1 LRLELERERLLRLL
15 EHGDDLKL
23 IALIAPSGYGK
34 TTLLAQ
40 YARSP
45 QWRTVWVNLG
55 ADSAD
60 PERLGETVHQALTQV
75 APELALEPGGRIVA
89 ERLARA
95 LDQAEDNL
103 RFVFDGIDQ
112 LAMDAGR
119 WLHLFIAALAEGHR
133 VLVAGRDGSALPLAR
148 FVAEG
153 SAQLIGPE
161 ELAFTTDECASYLQA
176 RQIKL
181 DPEAVAE
188 KLEGWPAGLAL
199 TASSATSGS
208 RFGLEPTE
216 LVREALR
223 GLPDAVRLALP
234 EAAVLEV
241 WSDDA
246 AQAAGLVLPADWLHE
261 VRRAGLPITPLE
273 ATTYRPHRLL
283 IEALERELRARPERH
298 QILHL
303 EAAKRAES
311 QERPL
316 EALGHYQA
324 ARAMPQAL
332 GLAQRISEGY
342 AVRWEY
348 RLVRRVLESFPEDTL
363 TPELAAT
370 LGAALIE
377 TGEATR
383 GEILAQRVLASGQA
397 RPWALHTLGSLAGYR
412 GQHEAQLQMV
422 EEAIKLNPPES
433 LRARLIRVR
442 TWGLMDQGRFQEAL
456 DASIELIAWSE
467 RHHVL
472 TELSSALTLAQV
484 AYMLLGRLGESERT
498 GRRALE
504 VFEMLGWPARSLHL
518 MNNIAD
524 MFRTQ
529 GRFEEARELLERG
542 LGIARREQ
550 HKPMIA
556 QLLQTRADVLAWQ
569 GLFHQATEDYQ
580 ASIRA
585 CAGLGIDA
593 LAQVSRMRLT
603 DTARRT
609 GQSDLVEHALRRIR
623 EHVPPEEGVLYGTY
637 QFTEGLSAFAANDL
651 DAAENHLA
659 WLERAEADPSD
670 RARALAYRAEIARRQ
685 DRLEHG
691 QIERL
696 IERLNVFGVDAA
708 LAMDAIPL
716 AGLYLECQRRGW
728 WPERFG
734 AFTTDTLTITPEAT
748 GLELHLRTFGT
759 VRVCIANEPVRIAL
773 AKSLEMLV
781 WLALNGPASREQI
794 MDALWDGSNEQRHI
808 EYFKVSVRRLRA
820 ALSEHPM
827 VGFNPLTFETG
838 RYALNPEFR
847 VDMDAVHLESGL
859 RQPAPEAVLNTLEV
873 YNGDFLREI
882 ESLWAEEAR
891 SRYRELALSAV
902 RAAARTLEST
912 DPRAAM
918 DAYRRL
924 TIIEPLEEDAY
935 LDAIRCGRASG
946 DTHATWVAYTE
957 YRQMLDR
964 EYGRK
969 PDPALRRE
977 FER

>member
-1 LRLELERERLLRLL
+1 
-15 EHGDDLKL
+15 
-23 IALIAPSGYGK
+23 
-34 TTLLAQ
+34 
-40 YARSP
+40 
-45 QWRTVWVNLG
+45 
-55 ADSAD
+55 
-60 PERLGETVHQALTQV
+60 
-75 APELALEPGGRIVA
+75 
-89 ERLARA
+89 
-95 LDQAEDNL
+95 
-103 RFVFDGIDQ
+103 
-112 LAMDAGR
+112 
-119 WLHLFIAALAEGHR
+119 
-133 VLVAGRDGSALPLAR
+133 
-148 FVAEG
+148 
-153 SAQLIGPE
+153 
-161 ELAFTTDECASYLQA
+161 
-176 RQIKL
+176 
-181 DPEAVAE
+181 
-188 KLEGWPAGLAL
+188 
-199 TASSATSGS
+199 
-208 RFGLEPTE
+208 
-216 LVREALR
+216 
-223 GLPDAVRLALP
+223 
-234 EAAVLEV
+234 
-241 WSDDA
+241 
-246 AQAAGLVLPADWLHE
+246 
-261 VRRAGLPITPLE
+261 
-273 ATTYRPHRLL
+273 
-283 IEALERELRARPERH
+283 
-298 QILHL
+298 
-303 EAAKRAES
+303 
-311 QERPL
+311 
-316 EALGHYQA
+316 
-324 ARAMPQAL
+324 
-332 GLAQRISEGY
+332 
-342 AVRWEY
+342 
-348 RLVRRVLESFPEDTL
+348 
-363 TPELAAT
+363 
-370 LGAALIE
+370 
-377 TGEATR
+377 
-383 GEILAQRVLASGQA
+383 
-397 RPWALHTLGSLAGYR
+397 
-412 GQHEAQLQMV
+412 
-422 EEAIKLNPPES
+422 
-433 LRARLIRVR
+433 
-442 TWGLMDQGRFQEAL
+442 
-456 DASIELIAWSE
+456 
-467 RHHVL
+467 
-472 TELSSALTLAQV
+472 
-484 AYMLLGRLGESERT
+484 
-498 GRRALE
+498 
-504 VFEMLGWPARSLHL
+504 
-518 MNNIAD
+518 
-524 MFRTQ
+524 
-529 GRFEEARELLERG
+529 
-542 LGIARREQ
+542 
-550 HKPMIA
+550 MIA